1 MAAAARLVRR
11 VIRFRKS
18 RRPRWMHSAPTP
30 WRKQLSTRGDLGW
43 VALTHR
49 AIELDS
55 AFAAPY
61 GLAGLRVLGSP
72 TIRGRRRRTP
82 TPASD
87 WPGRC
92 RSGSGSRCCST
103 SPTPAKT
110 GPPPSP
116 APGPWWCRT
125 RPAPSKWLTL
135 AQLYYFDGQFSRA
148 VEAYDS
154 SRRDTLP
161 PVLRTLLMNQAT
173 VLARVGRQR
182 EAAALYEEGFAAE
195 SSLVRHPFVS
205 HEYGVTLVLLGRV
218 ADARAAYRRRLDD
231 IPSGRAGGLRSL
243 AMLEAHLGRFALAN
257 QLLTDA
263 EAASSAS
270 DDTLGTAI
278 TYLLRAEVLMA
289 RGRRSE
295 ALADLAALER
305 TAADACCRTKCSRE
319 VSSCWPA
326 WERPRA
332 RRRCSAGSNRR
343 LRRFPAAPGRGCCWP
358 GASCC
363 WREEG
368 WRRDGRRW
376 SRRWRSS
383 RPTMR
388 WSRPASRRRPPTRQS
403 RGRRAIR
410 QPGRPTH
417 DRLGWTRGDRA
428 GPLSSRARVGGRG
441 GSSARAGRLPGLPV
455 RVARCRR
462 RSARGGR
469 CAAADSRPGRR
480 PRPKTPSGSGS
491 PSCRSRFPAGPR
503 ERFRAPGRS
512 SPHPR
517 DRRRATRSA
526 RDSR

>member
-1 MAAAARLVRR
+1 MAAAARL
-11 VIRFRKS
+11 IP
-18 RRPRWMHSAPTP
+18 PREPLPQVTTASLDALRAYAMA
-30 WRKQLSTRGDLGW
+30 KQLITRGDLGW
-43 VALTHR
+43 VALMHR

-61 GLAGLRVLGSP
+61 GWLAYEYWFSYDQRKAAAYADAGERLARTLPIGERLQVLLDVANA
-72 TIRGRRRRTP
+72 RE
-82 TPASD
+82 D
-87 WPGRC
+87 WPAAIASARALVEQD
-92 RSGSGSRCCST
+92 RDQRIQ
-103 SPTPAKT
+103 
-110 GPPPSP
+110 
-116 APGPWWCRT
+116 
-125 RPAPSKWLTL
+125 WLTL

-154 SRRDTLP
+154 SVARYAPARP
-161 PVLRTLLMNQAT
+161 PALLINRAT

-305 TAADACCRTKCSRE
+305 TAAKRLLPYEVLARGVKLLARLGATSRAE
-319 VSSCWPA
+319 A
-326 WERPRA
+326 L
-332 RRRCSAGSNRR
+332 
-343 LRRFPAAPGRGCCWP
+343 LRRVESQTTAVSRAPGRGCCWP

-363 WREEG
+363 LHEEG
-368 WRRDGRRW
+368 RRRDGRRW

-383 RPTMR
+383 PPTMR
-388 WSRPASRRRPPTRQS
+388 WSRPASRRRPPTPITRPPSGTTASAAQHTIDWDGHAVIELC
-403 RGRRAIR
+403 RYRAA
-410 QPGRPTH
+410 
-417 DRLGWTRGDRA
+417 LAWEAA
-428 GPLSSRARVGGRG
+428 GNPVR
-441 GSSARAGRLPGLPV
+441 ARAGYLAFLSAWPDADGDLPA
-455 RVARCRR
+455 VADARR
-462 RSARGGR
+462 RL
-469 CAAADSRPGRR
+469 
-480 PRPKTPSGSGS
+480 
-491 PSCRSRFPAGPR
+491 
-503 ERFRAPGRS
+503 E
-512 SPHPR
+512 
-517 DRRRATRSA
+517 TR
-526 RDSR
+526 